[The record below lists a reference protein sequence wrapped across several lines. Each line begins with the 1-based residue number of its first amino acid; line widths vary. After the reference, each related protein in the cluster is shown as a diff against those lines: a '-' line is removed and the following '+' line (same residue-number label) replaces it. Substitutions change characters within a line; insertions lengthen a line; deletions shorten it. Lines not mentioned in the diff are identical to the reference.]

1 MFPELFELPI
11 VHLTLKSYGL
21 MMVIGFVMAMLLM
34 RSLSRRLGENV
45 DHIANVALYAL
56 LSGIVGA
63 RIFYVV
69 HHYEDFRSEPVWT
82 LFATW
87 KGGLEFVGGVILAV
101 IVILLYLF
109 RKKLSV
115 GRYMDIL
122 AVGLMLG
129 LAFGRIGCF
138 FSGCCWGKPTDV
150 PWAIRF
156 PYGSDAY
163 RSQVNPDYTRNRAE
177 PRLELPE
184 EYFAYD
190 RGPDKRFSKVLRP
203 LEELTENQR
212 LEVTKG
218 RYRCLPV
225 HPTQFYSSA
234 NALVVC
240 LLLYLFWRKV
250 GHRKPGT
257 TISLMFILYGLTRFG
272 LEFLRDDNPL
282 ESGWWTIYNGWTIS
296 QNLGIYMAIC
306 GLVLFITLNNV
317 KQKTS
322 VILKDPPRQRSVDTT
337 KGL

>member
-11 VHLTLKSYGL
+11 IHVTLKSYGL
-21 MMVIGFVMAMLLM
+21 MMVIGFVMALWLM
-34 RSLSRRLGENV
+34 RGLSRRLGENV

-69 HHYEDFRSEPVWT
+69 HHYEDFRGEPFWT

-87 KGGLEFVGGVILAV
+87 RGGLEFVGGVILAV
-101 IVILLYLF
+101 IVILIYLF
-109 RKKLSV
+109 RQKLSV

-150 PWAIRF
+150 PWSIRF

-163 RSQVNPDYTRNRAE
+163 RSQVNPDYTRNRSE
-177 PRLELPE
+177 PRLQLPE

-190 RGPDKRFSKVLRP
+190 SGPDRRFSKVLMP
-203 LEELTENQR
+203 LEDLTESER

-218 RYRCLPV
+218 SYRCLPI

-234 NALVVC
+234 NAFVIC
-240 LLLYLFWRKV
+240 SLLYLFWRKV
-250 GHRKPGT
+250 GYRKPGT
-257 TISLMFILYGLTRFG
+257 TISLMFILYGLSRFG
-272 LEFLRDDNPL
+272 LECLRDDNPL
-282 ESGWWTIYNGWTIS
+282 ETGWWTIYNGWTVS

-306 GLVLFITLNNV
+306 GLVLLVTLNKV
-317 KQKTS
+317 KRKTS
-322 VILKDPPRQRSVDTT
+322 ET
-337 KGL
+337 